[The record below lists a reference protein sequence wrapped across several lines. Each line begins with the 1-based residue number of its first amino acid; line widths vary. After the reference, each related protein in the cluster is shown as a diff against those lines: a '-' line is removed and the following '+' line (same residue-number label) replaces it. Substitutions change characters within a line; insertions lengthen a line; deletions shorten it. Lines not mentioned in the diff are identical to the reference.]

1 MLHFHIMRIM
11 KDIEKMK
18 YDLPLKSESYKIKD
32 CFFNMDSFDME
43 DFTNYLNYFF

>member
-18 YDLPLKSESYKIKD
+18 YDLPLKSETCKI
-32 CFFNMDSFDME
+32 E
-43 DFTNYLNYFF
+43 DRKFPNSGKKSLE